1 MIQVEQLHYKFKVA
15 YNRLSNSYRKSFSDV
30 EIDEILNTA
39 VFEYV
44 ELFYNGSNKNNWNV
58 GFEVTQQRIDMLHT
72 LVKSYPEQPSL
83 NLSLNDGVYWANLN
97 HAAFPFKS
105 FQAAYLTVNDCAE
118 RPLDLSASGRL
129 RSPQE
134 VDINVDLE
142 QHQDLYTA
150 RQNTHRKSSLRW
162 KRCIGTIRDKKLYLY
177 PDGAFVPIKAYLT
190 YIKKPN
196 EICLGTYPS
205 IENKNIPN
213 APLKTKTDCD
223 LPEDYID
230 ILVAI
235 AVQEVHRRY
244 SNYNDLQVSQQ
255 KITTTV

>member
-1 MIQVEQLHYKFKVA
+1 MINVEQLHYKFKVA

-97 HAAFPFKS
+97 HTAFPFKS
-105 FQAAYLTVNDCAE
+105 FQAAYLTVNDC
-118 RPLDLSASGRL
+118 DFT
-129 RSPQE
+129 
-134 VDINVDLE
+134 IIIDLE

-177 PDGAFVPIKAYLT
+177 PDGAFVPIKVYLT

-196 EICLGTYPS
+196 EVCLGTYPS

-255 KITTTV
+255 KITTVV

>member
-1 MIQVEQLHYKFKVA
+1 MINVEQLHYKFKVA

-83 NLSLNDGVYWANLN
+83 NLSLNGGVYWADLN
-97 HAAFPFKS
+97 HTAFPFKS
-105 FQAAYLTVNDCAE
+105 FQAGYLTVNDCE
-118 RPLDLSASGRL
+118 FT
-129 RSPQE
+129 
-134 VDINVDLE
+134 INIDLE
-142 QHQDLYTA
+142 QHQDLFTA

>member
-1 MIQVEQLHYKFKVA
+1 MINVEQLHYKFKVA

-83 NLSLNDGVYWANLN
+83 NLSLNGGVYWADLN
-97 HAAFPFKS
+97 HTAFPFKS
-105 FQAAYLTVNDCAE
+105 FQAGYLTVNDCE
-118 RPLDLSASGRL
+118 FN
-129 RSPQE
+129 
-134 VDINVDLE
+134 INIDLE
-142 QHQDLYTA
+142 QHQDLFTA

-213 APLKTKTDCD
+213 PPSKLKTDCD

-255 KITTTV
+255 KITTVV